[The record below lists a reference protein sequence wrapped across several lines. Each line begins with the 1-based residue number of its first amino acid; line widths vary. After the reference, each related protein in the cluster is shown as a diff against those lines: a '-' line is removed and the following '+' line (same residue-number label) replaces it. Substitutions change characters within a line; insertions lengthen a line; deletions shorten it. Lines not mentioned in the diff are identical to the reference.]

1 MSKSDDQTRDTVP
14 AWIVLVMLFAL
25 LAALIALIISLLRR
39 RETPE
44 REPTVVRFPDAN
56 LTVIVPPQRRPVL
69 VIERPMPPGPLES
82 PDDEFRPGTLL
93 VNFEVIDAENPQ
105 IPLPYFDP
113 PITIEAAYTIEQ
125 VERAQR
131 DVETYRKYTHNET
144 SVAMPLLGFWDGTHW
159 IMFTPGKNQLIY
171 RPNADPKTGGVIVAN
186 VTRWADPPIGTWP

>member
-105 IPLPYFDP
+105 IPLP
-113 PITIEAAYTIEQ
+113 
-125 VERAQR
+125 
-131 DVETYRKYTHNET
+131 
-144 SVAMPLLGFWDGTHW
+144 
-159 IMFTPGKNQLIY
+159 
-171 RPNADPKTGGVIVAN
+171 
-186 VTRWADPPIGTWP
+186 